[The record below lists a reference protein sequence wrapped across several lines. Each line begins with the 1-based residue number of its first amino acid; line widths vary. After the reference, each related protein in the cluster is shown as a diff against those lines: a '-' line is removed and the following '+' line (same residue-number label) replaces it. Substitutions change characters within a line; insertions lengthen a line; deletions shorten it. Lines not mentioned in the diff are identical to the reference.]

1 MRDDLK
7 QASLD
12 LEAALQEYRAG
23 LEAEIV
29 LLHQL
34 ERMPAHADTQSVD
47 LSRLAEI
54 ADERERVVAT
64 LVALEHN
71 LRPLRT
77 VLAERRQDLRGLAAF
92 ETVAARHRE
101 AGELVARIL
110 AADSESLAA
119 LREAESAR
127 REAAMAVER
136 GETTLA
142 AYRRVVAPP
151 SDNARIVNRRG

>member
-1 MRDDLK
+1 MTTD
-7 QASLD
+7 D
-12 LEAALQEYRAG
+12 LEATLREYRAG
-23 LEAEIV
+23 LEAELV
-29 LLHQL
+29 LLRQL
-34 ERMPAHADTQSVD
+34 ERMPAHTEPHTPD

-54 ADERERVVAT
+54 ADERERVVAS
-64 LVALEHN
+64 LVSLEHS
-71 LRPLRT
+71 LRPLRA
-77 VLAERRQDLRGLAAF
+77 VLAERRQELRVLPDF

-110 AADSESLAA
+110 ATDSESLDA

-127 REAAMAVER
+127 RAAAMAVER

-151 SDNARIVNRRG
+151 NDNARIVNRRG